1 MRDAEL
7 ELTPRPC
14 RWRKRAGSY
23 TVARQESQ
31 NPRENRM
38 RRISFVSAVL
48 ALCLCFTATCLASG
62 SPLPFGLLL
71 VGPYNDKGY
80 SQAQYEG
87 GKYVEAH
94 LPGAKML
101 YLDKVNP
108 TDRPG
113 MTIPQIVDDM
123 AAKGARLILAG
134 SDDMRD
140 GILEAAAQHLDIVF
154 VHVSGDDVLKGHAP
168 KNLGNLFAK
177 IEYAKMMAGFAAAM
191 TTKTGKIGYLGPLV
205 NDETRRV
212 ANAAYLGARYAWE
225 HVRGKKPGDLAF
237 KVGWIGFW
245 FNIPGVTADPNQMAG
260 AFFDQGYDV
269 VISGLD
275 APEALIVA
283 AARRKAGAD
292 VHALPYVYRPAC
304 ALAPEAC
311 LGVPYFNWGPPFLAV
326 AREVAAGTWKPSF
339 TWLPPDFTALNDP
352 DKSAVGFEPGP
363 GLAAENRKALDQFV
377 ADLGAGRIDLYAGPL
392 AYQDGAVFV
401 SAGRSA
407 TEKEL
412 WFCPQLLQGMKG
424 DSAMR

>member
-1 MRDAEL
+1 
-7 ELTPRPC
+7 
-14 RWRKRAGSY
+14 
-23 TVARQESQ
+23 
-31 NPRENRM
+31 M
-38 RRISFVSAVL
+38 RRIRRLLAV
-48 ALCLCFTATCLASG
+48 AFLCLCLPLAALAAEK
-62 SPLPFGLLL
+62 PLVFGLLL

-87 GKYVEAH
+87 GKYAEAH
-94 LPGAKML
+94 LPGARML

-108 TDRPG
+108 ADRPG
-113 MTIPQIVDDM
+113 MTISQAVDDM

-140 GILEAAAQHLDIVF
+140 GILEAAAQHPEIAF
-154 VHVSGDDVLKGHAP
+154 VHVLGEDVLTGKAP

-205 NDETRRV
+205 NAETRRV
-212 ANAAYLGARYAWE
+212 ANAAFLGARYAWE
-225 HVRGKKPGDLAF
+225 KVRGQKPEDLVF

-260 AFFDQGYDV
+260 AFFDQGFDV

-304 ALAPEAC
+304 RLAPQAC
-311 LGVPYFNWGPPFLAV
+311 LGVPYFNWGPPFLDM

-339 TWLPPDFTALNDP
+339 VWLSPEFAALNDP
-352 DKSAVGFEPGP
+352 DKSPVGFEAGE
-363 GLAAENRKALDQFV
+363 GLSAENRKALDRFT
-377 ADLGAGRIDLYAGPL
+377 ADLGSGAADLYAGPL
-392 AYQDGAVFV
+392 FYQDGTVFV
-401 SAGRSA
+401 PAGRTA
-407 TEKEL
+407 TDREQ
-412 WFCPQLLQGMKG
+412 WFCPQLLRGMEG
-424 DSAMR
+424 NSAAK